1 LPPKLIS
8 NRENSGVLSLF
19 RYIAAPEV
27 HGFQR
32 VALVFRALPL
42 AIIFTIPMP
51 GLSIL
56 LFQETLFGFMTM
68 SMGGLWIRCVGLV
81 RAEAQIIMK
90 NLAYNMRRYCVLARI

>member
-1 LPPKLIS
+1 
-8 NRENSGVLSLF
+8 
-19 RYIAAPEV
+19 
-27 HGFQR
+27 
-32 VALVFRALPL
+32 
-42 AIIFTIPMP
+42 MP